1 MTRRY
6 LILAAALLLA
16 GIAHAQ
22 HLPPGKWWRRAE
34 VVKQLNLTADQ
45 QDRLDE
51 VFRLAANDLIDA
63 KAEVDKL
70 QIALRGEIDR
80 TQLRR
85 AEIERIGSALHEA
98 RGRLFTR
105 ELRMLVDMRGV
116 LNDTQWNR
124 LRQHLDERDERREGG
139 RPGPPGPMGGNRP
152 PGGGRGGPGGP
163 GGRRP

>member
-1 MTRRY
+1 MSRRV
-6 LILAAALLLA
+6 LMLAAVVLLA
-16 GIAHAQ
+16 GIASAQ

-34 VVKQLNLTADQ
+34 VVKQLSLNADQ

-51 VFRLAANDLIDA
+51 VFRTAANDLIDA

-70 QIALRGEIDR
+70 QIALRGELDR

-85 AEIERIGSALHEA
+85 NEIERIGNALHDA
-98 RGRLFTR
+98 RGRLFNR
-105 ELRMLVDMRGV
+105 ELRMLVDMRAV

-124 LRQHLDERDERREGG
+124 LRQHLDDREDHRPRPHG
-139 RPGPPGPMGGNRP
+139 RM
-152 PGGGRGGPGGP
+152 GGGRPGGP